1 MPLLYR
7 TKKKG
12 KYKPILMVELKYAG
26 IKTVASHLK
35 SVLVEK
41 LTYHT
46 DYRSVD
52 TVALRCHRY
61 SDSHNQDT

>member
-1 MPLLYR
+1 
-7 TKKKG
+7 
-12 KYKPILMVELKYAG
+12 MVELKYTG

-52 TVALRCHRY
+52 TVALRCHRH